1 MSVSMRVVP
10 HRLDPAKWIQHFK
23 EQSMGIRHP
32 TKDGYIFVSDQVGEG
47 AGNSRPTPIEVVSP
61 VQQIVDQ
68 AKSKFKREGKRKSP
82 SLQHHSKKKKKKYSD
97 FFN

>member
-1 MSVSMRVVP
+1 MRVVP

-32 TKDGYIFVSDQVGEG
+32 TKDGYIFVSDQVGQG
-47 AGNSRPTPIEVVSP
+47 AGHSRPTPVKVVSP
-61 VQQIVDQ
+61 VQQVVDK
-68 AKSKFKREGKRKSP
+68 AKAKIKREGKRKSS
-82 SLQHHSKKKKKKYSD
+82 SLQHSKKKKKKYSD